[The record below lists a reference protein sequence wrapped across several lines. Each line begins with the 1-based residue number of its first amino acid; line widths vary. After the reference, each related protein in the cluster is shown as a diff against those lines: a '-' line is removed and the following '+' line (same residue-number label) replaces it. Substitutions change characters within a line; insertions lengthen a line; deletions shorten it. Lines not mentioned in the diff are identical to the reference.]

1 MLAVGKKERQIP
13 MRIRKLRKSGK
24 KERKKA
30 YVNVGGEER
39 IGKKK
44 TKSPTKEEK
53 RMIGRKKDEERP
65 YERRKKD
72 DT

>member
-1 MLAVGKKERQIP
+1 MLAVGKKERQIS

-53 RMIGRKKDEERP
+53 RMIHREKDKKGPHEN
-65 YERRKKD
+65 
-72 DT
+72 